1 LVTDVNGAT
10 ESAVSSTLVPSGQA
24 SATRSLE
31 WRAVFGA
38 LLIAQVTSMVAFGMA
53 MPFVPLYA

>member
-1 LVTDVNGAT
+1 M
-10 ESAVSSTLVPSGQA
+10 ESAVSSTVVPSGYA
-24 SATRSLE
+24 SFTRILE

-53 MPFVPLYA
+53 LPFVPLYA